1 MNLSGHQGRTEF
13 LGEEQ
18 SCAKARCLI
27 SSAVR
32 QVSRAAEEQREVRLE
47 RKAEARTG
55 YGRPHRPAQRR
66 SLTSAPAGREA
77 TQAEARRQ
85 RPIHLVFWEDS
96 YVSSAERGPKDEI

>member
-32 QVSRAAEEQREVRLE
+32 QVSRAAEG
-47 RKAEARTG
+47 AEG
-55 YGRPHRPAQRR
+55 GE
-66 SLTSAPAGREA
+66 AGKE
-77 TQAEARRQ
+77 
-85 RPIHLVFWEDS
+85 S
-96 YVSSAERGPKDEI
+96 